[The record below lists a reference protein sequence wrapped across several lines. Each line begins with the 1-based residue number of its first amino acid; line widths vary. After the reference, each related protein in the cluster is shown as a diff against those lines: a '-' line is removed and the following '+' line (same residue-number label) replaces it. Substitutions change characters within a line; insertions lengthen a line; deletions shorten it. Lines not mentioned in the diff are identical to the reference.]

1 MKILRQIQLS
11 PVAALQKHHFQGRKE
26 ILRRHMAVEVVKHL
40 VVQAVLLQHKNIA
53 DEVNEN
59 GEGEGKKEEYH
70 QHFCGK
76 QGSRSPEFPDSSRNS
91 FKHDC

>member
-1 MKILRQIQLS
+1 MARVVMLHELGGPEVLRIEERDVGA
-11 PVAALQKHHFQGRKE
+11 P
-26 ILRRHMAVEVVKHL
+26 
-40 VVQAVLLQHKNIA
+40 
-53 DEVNEN
+53 